1 MPLPTSEEIQLQ
13 PQNKK
18 KVFFSGETVILK
30 DKVPISLKETSFKP
44 PLQPSKCYSQP
55 MAKGCSSQKSPQPGI
70 KMFRDK
76 RFDSFKTWSG
86 ALERQ
91 LSVLR
96 GKEPSGTSQD
106 GKTPKRSFE
115 RALALPVDRY
125 FDALEGP
132 ELETLRVCSFLFLS
146 HVSYYML
153 KNRSPHHRIFSIHNY
168 QVPTQTQILD
178 TTLTRTRRHQ
188 F

>member
-1 MPLPTSEEIQLQ
+1 MPLSSSEEIQLQ
-13 PQNKK
+13 PQNKNK
-18 KVFFSGETVILK
+18 KVFFSGETVVLK
-30 DKVPISLKETSFKP
+30 DNVPISLKESNYKP
-44 PLQPSKCYSQP
+44 PPLPPKCYSQP
-55 MAKGCSSQKSPQPGI
+55 MSKGCSSQKSPQPGI

-96 GKEPSGTSQD
+96 GKEPSGTSQI
-106 GKTPKRSFE
+106 GRTPRRSFE

-132 ELETLRVCSFLFLS
+132 ELETLRVWSFLFLS
-146 HVSYYML
+146 HFSYYML
-153 KNRSPHHRIFSIHNY
+153 KINSPHHRLTDTDTNTRHN
-168 QVPTQTQILD
+168 TD
-178 TTLTRTRRHQ
+178 TNT
-188 F
+188 